1 VVRLEVL
8 KMVVVVHFHLKDFI
22 VLVVLVEVLLLE
34 VLEVLV
40 VRGGLVVVVEEEV
53 RELQVV
59 LEEMVGL
66 VW

>member
-1 VVRLEVL
+1 
-8 KMVVVVHFHLKDFI
+8 
-22 VLVVLVEVLLLE
+22 LVVLVEVLLLE

-40 VRGGLVVVVEEEV
+40 VRGRLVVVVEEEV

-59 LEEMVGL
+59 LEEMVDP